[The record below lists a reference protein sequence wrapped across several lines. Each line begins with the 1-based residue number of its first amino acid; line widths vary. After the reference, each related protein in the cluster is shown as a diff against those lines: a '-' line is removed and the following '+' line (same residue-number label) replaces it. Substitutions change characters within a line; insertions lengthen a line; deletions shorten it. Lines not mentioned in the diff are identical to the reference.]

1 MRRLKEVIKRFWPQ
15 VRLRTILTGVLVLT
29 AALPLLG
36 ISFFRL
42 YENTLVRQTESELI
56 MQGAVMAAAYAQAV
70 RQNWPEVGTYGVML
84 EDSNR
89 PLIPRRTG
97 ALNDD
102 KGNIYRP
109 INPVADLNK
118 DAVLPV
124 RPIASPGGDIDVT
137 AFAAANS
144 VQQIFLEATLETL
157 AGVRVTDANGTVVL
171 GRSEVGMSLASVPEL
186 KSALSGRHVTTLR
199 KVAEYES
206 KYALEFLSR
215 ASSIRVF
222 YARPVIIRGRIVG
235 ALLLSRSPRSLFRGI
250 YEHIGQAFMIAGAVL
265 VFIVILAGILSRS
278 ITRPVDLLN
287 QATHLVARGE
297 YQVPPAPTTA
307 AVEVQQLFGNF
318 QVMADTIETRSTYIR
333 DFATAVSHE
342 FKTPLTAIRGA
353 IELLLEHNELMDEAE
368 RIRFLS
374 NISNDAER
382 LNQLVTRLLE
392 LARADVMVSSDERID
407 VPTTLEEIA
416 KQHRSQKL
424 DVDIGCFGANH
435 PVCISVDALTTAL
448 TTLITN
454 AAQHGASKVSVAVHG
469 GPEETTIKVS
479 DNGKGIAP
487 DTRKNLFTPFY
498 TTRRDNGGTG
508 LGLVITRS
516 LLEAYG
522 GTIELAED
530 TMATTFVI
538 VLENA
543 EADQG

>member
-1 MRRLKEVIKRFWPQ
+1 MRHLKAVIKRLWPQ

-56 MQGAVMAAAYAQAV
+56 MQGAVMAATYGQAV
-70 RQNWPEVGTYGVML
+70 RQNWPDIGTYGVVL
-84 EDSNR
+84 KDSNR

-97 ALNDD
+97 KLDD
-102 KGNIYRP
+102 NKGNIFRP
-109 INPVADLNK
+109 INPVADLNT
-118 DAVLPV
+118 DPVLPV
-124 RPIASPGGDIDVT
+124 RPPASAGGDIDVT

-157 AGVRVTDANGTVVL
+157 AGVRVTDARGTVVL
-171 GRSEVGMSLASVPEL
+171 GRSEVGMSLAAVPEL
-186 KSALSGRHVTTLR
+186 KAALDGRHVTTLR
-199 KVAEYES
+199 RVEDYES

-222 YARPVIIRGRIVG
+222 YARPVVTEGRVVG

-250 YEHIGQAFMIAGAVL
+250 YEHLGQAAMIAGAVL

-287 QATHLVARGE
+287 QATELVARGE
-297 YQVPPAPTTA
+297 YQLPPAPTTA

-353 IELLLEHNELMDEAE
+353 IELLLEHNGLMDEVE

-407 VPTTLEEIA
+407 IPAVLEDIA
-416 KQHRSQKL
+416 LQHRSQKL
-424 DVDIGCFGANH
+424 GIDIGYFGANH
-435 PVCISVDALTTAL
+435 PVCISADALTTAL

-454 AAQHGASKVSVAVHG
+454 SAQHGATKVSISVHG
-469 GPEETTIKVS
+469 GSEETTIKVS
-479 DNGKGIAP
+479 DNGKGVAP
-487 DTRKNLFTPFY
+487 EVRQNLFTPFF
-498 TTRRDNGGTG
+498 TTRRDDGGTG

-530 TMATTFVI
+530 DTATTFVI
-538 VLENA
+538 TLENA
-543 EADQG
+543 EATQD

>member
-56 MQGAVMAAAYAQAV
+56 MQGSVMAAAYAQAV
-70 RQNWPEVGTYGVML
+70 RQNWPEVGTYGVVL

-97 ALNDD
+97 TLNDD
-102 KGNIYRP
+102 KGNVYRP

-118 DAVLPV
+118 DQVLPV
-124 RPIASPGGDIDVT
+124 RPASAPGGDIDVT
-137 AFAAANS
+137 SFAAANS
-144 VQQIFLEATLETL
+144 VQQIFLESTLETL
-157 AGVRVTDANGTVVL
+157 AGVRVTDVKGTVVL
-171 GRSEVGMSLASVPEL
+171 GRSEVGMSLATVPEL
-186 KSALSGRHVTTLR
+186 KAALGGRHVTTLR

-250 YEHIGQAFMIAGAVL
+250 YEHIGQAAMIVGAVL
-265 VFIVILAGILSRS
+265 VFIIVLAGILSRS

-342 FKTPLTAIRGA
+342 FKTPLTSIRGA
-353 IELLLEHNELMDEAE
+353 IELLLEHNDLMDETE
-368 RIRFLS
+368 RVRFLS

-392 LARADVMVSSDERID
+392 LARADVMVSTDERID
-407 VPTTLEEIA
+407 VPTALEEIA
-416 KQHRSQKL
+416 NQHRSQNL
-424 DVDIGCFGANH
+424 SIDIGCFGANH
-435 PVCISVDALTTAL
+435 PACISADALTTAL

-454 AAQHGASKVSVAVHG
+454 AAQHGASKVSVSVHG
-469 GPEETTIKVS
+469 GTDETEIKVS

-487 DTRKNLFTPFY
+487 DARKNLFTPFY

-522 GTIELAED
+522 GTIELVEG

-538 VLENA
+538 TLENA
-543 EADQG
+543 EATQD